1 MPVRKWLIPCM
12 LQTRFFERDAKLVQ
26 NAFLCEKSVQKHS
39 WRFFAF
45 SDLWQNGSRNEGV
58 FQKHAERKMKKLAQ
72 KGTKR
77 TKLQG
82 ECVKASLTQFVA
94 AETRRRSRLR
104 RSIEWTS
111 NQPAWSN
118 GIRRLTSAAT
128 GRPTASLLC
137 AENVPGFANGICNS
151 LISMKVSD
159 ISRLVGGHERLLPRF
174 SAMRLLRFFAAN
186 LLASH
191 TLCAKDISV

>member
-1 MPVRKWLIPCM
+1 M

-45 SDLWQNGSRNEGV
+45 SDLWQNGSRHEAV
-58 FQKHAERKMKKLAQ
+58 SQKHAERKMKKLAQ

-77 TKLQG
+77 TKVQV

-104 RSIEWTS
+104 PSIELTS
-111 NQPAWSN
+111 DQGSCSN
-118 GIRRLTSAAT
+118 VNRRLMSAAT
-128 GRPTASLLC
+128 GRPTTSLLC
-137 AENVPGFANGICNS
+137 AENVPG
-151 LISMKVSD
+151 
-159 ISRLVGGHERLLPRF
+159 
-174 SAMRLLRFFAAN
+174 
-186 LLASH
+186 
-191 TLCAKDISV
+191 